1 MDEWKAIEPG
11 VWKPQKEGD
20 QIVGV
25 LVNKEAKDE
34 ARRLSAR
41 YLLENETGKLLVWG
55 SAVIDDRMRH
65 VNIGDK
71 IRITYQGKTK
81 NKRSQDV
88 LLYRIEVSRDPV
100 GGFSRPLPPPP
111 ACLSHSVYANT
122 HLRILVEIS
131 IEGEELRGYYPK
143 VLKGL
148 RTLWDKE
155 GVK

>member
-111 ACLSHSVYANT
+111 ACLM
-122 HLRILVEIS
+122 LGWLL
-131 IEGEELRGYYPK
+131 LRGRAVPGRPGIQTQRPGEA
-143 VLKGL
+143 LPRQGAHHAPA
-148 RTLWDKE
+148 
-155 GVK
+155 